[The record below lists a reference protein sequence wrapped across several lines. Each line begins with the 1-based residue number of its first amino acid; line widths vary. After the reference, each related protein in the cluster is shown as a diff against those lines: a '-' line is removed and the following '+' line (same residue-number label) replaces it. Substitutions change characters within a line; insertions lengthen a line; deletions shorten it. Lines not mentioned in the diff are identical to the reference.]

1 MARTQAASKDL
12 IPSALKQLKQM
23 IDGAQSELD
32 AGRPHSSGT
41 LSVSGAVR
49 AVDLICDANLGEHS
63 TVTSH
68 KDAIDLLAKV
78 PGADDLVED
87 FSLCQSSK
95 TEFNYRASALTLE
108 HAGEVLEA
116 ARRLAANAVQGVTEK
131 EWFPSDFDQA
141 DFIF

>member
-63 TVTSH
+63 TGSSH

-78 PGADDLVED
+78 PDADDLVED
-87 FSLCQSSK
+87 FSLCQSNK
-95 TEFNYRASALTLE
+95 TEFNYHAAALTLE
-108 HAGEVLEA
+108 YAGEVLEA
-116 ARRLAANAVQGVTEK
+116 ARRLAANAVQRVTER